1 MDSYTI
7 TITPNDDSGN
17 STTLAV
23 DTSTGQARIT
33 SVHMHAPG
41 GLTGG
46 QMPSVDVG
54 LLLQA
59 VTGPTHTPA
68 AITAPSAPVA
78 EAAPQPAPADAGVD
92 EPAATATTATPQ
104 SATDDTGTAAI
115 SAPTPPART
124 SRRRAGV
131 RAAEGEPAPSTVGR
145 RGRSQPT
152 AKKATPSKTAR
163 KPAKAPAAAAATADS
178 RTERVYRRM
187 PDDFATVYRQ
197 AGTTAA
203 IADHYGVPRYTAQ
216 GWIGRH
222 RKQDA
227 AANS

>member
-17 STTLAV
+17 STTLTV
-23 DTSTGQARIT
+23 DTAAGQARIT

-59 VTGPTHTPA
+59 VAGPTPSPA
-68 AITAPSAPVA
+68 AITATPTSVA
-78 EAAPQPAPADAGVD
+78 EPTPQPAPADAD
-92 EPAATATTATPQ
+92 EPATTAPTATSQSAAGDSTPPPSATA
-104 SATDDTGTAAI
+104 
-115 SAPTPPART
+115 PAKRT
-124 SRRRAGV
+124 SRRPAAKAQ
-131 RAAEGEPAPSTVGR
+131 AAEQETAPSSGTR
-145 RGRSQPT
+145 RGRNQPT
-152 AKKATPSKTAR
+152 GKKAAPGKTTR
-163 KPAKAPAAAAATADS
+163 KQAPATAAPAAAGS
-178 RTERVYRRM
+178 GERVYRRM
-187 PDDFATVYRQ
+187 PDDFAAVYAQ

-216 GWIGRH
+216 GWVGRH
-222 RKQDA
+222 KKQDA
-227 AANS
+227 AGKN